1 MGCLMWVLPIPEL
14 GWGGLDCFFFL
25 CCPKSPVLLA
35 VVTPGTAYEGEW
47 RPQNICIE

>member
-1 MGCLMWVLPIPEL
+1 MWVLPIPEL

-35 VVTPGTAYEGEW
+35 VVTPGTAYKGEW